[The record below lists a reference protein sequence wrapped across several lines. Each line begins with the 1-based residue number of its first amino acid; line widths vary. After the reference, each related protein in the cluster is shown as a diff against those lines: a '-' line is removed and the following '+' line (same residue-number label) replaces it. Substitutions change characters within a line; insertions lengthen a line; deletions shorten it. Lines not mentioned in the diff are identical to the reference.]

1 MKTVGDGAFRREDL
15 NSRSNDMTYSGALSF
30 LRRKYSRDLTG
41 VDVAVTGIPYDC
53 ATSNRPGARFG
64 PRGIRSASTELAS
77 LDAFPFN
84 FDPFKYLAVVD
95 YGDVWLDYGYPQNVV
110 EKVEKHADT
119 ILKQSTSLLSFGGDH
134 FITRYMALFPLFTLT
149 HIQTLGKTTAI
160 GLIMDPCSCGPHGR
174 ESLFLKSQCKSEF
187 GHKITVLMASTF
199 CMLPGYILTEFRL

>member
-30 LRRKYSRDLTG
+30 LRRKYSRDLIG

-64 PRGIRSASTELAS
+64 PRGIRAASTDLAS

-95 YGDVWLDYGYPQNVV
+95 YGDVWLDYGYPQKVV

-119 ILKQSTSLLSFGGDH
+119 ILNQGTSLLSFGGDH
-134 FITRYMALFPLFTLT
+134 FIPIPYCAHITRYMALFPLFTLT
-149 HIQTLGKTTAI
+149 LIQTLGMTTVSGWTTA
-160 GLIMDPCSCGPHGR
+160 PCSCGRHGKG
-174 ESLFLKSQCKSEF
+174 S
-187 GHKITVLMASTF
+187 
-199 CMLPGYILTEFRL
+199 